1 MQKLLL
7 IGLAGALGSL
17 SRYALSGWVQRYT
30 DSLFPWGTLVVNVV
44 GAFAFGFI
52 WSLVEQRLVV
62 SVETWVVILSGFLG
76 AFTTFSSFMFE
87 TSTLVGD
94 GEWGLALAN
103 IGGQILLGLLAMF
116 LGLSAGR
123 LF

>member
-62 SVETWVVILSGFLG
+62 SVETRVVILSGFLG

-87 TSTLVGD
+87 TSILIGD
-94 GEWGLALAN
+94 GLWGLALAN
-103 IGGQILLGLLAMF
+103 VGGQIVSGLVAMF